1 MRNRSLI
8 VASMLALLTCAGPAR
23 AQQNQAIPDAPAPQP
38 QKKPAPKAA
47 APPASSEDPAP
58 AAQPPAAK
66 DDNAFPEAVSQGAA
80 AKANQD
86 DAATTPKKSP
96 AGDANPFPEDVSRDA
111 AKAAGNDPA
120 PPTVPK
126 PQLPPGVSSSQS
138 QGALQAGETATDPA
152 RASKDTEVGT
162 FYLKTG
168 DYQGALIRFQDA
180 STADPT
186 NVAAI
191 YGLAEAQRMLGNK
204 AEAARNYQMY
214 LEIVP
219 NGPRAK
225 DSIKALK
232 TLQAQK

>member
-1 MRNRSLI
+1 
-8 VASMLALLTCAGPAR
+8 MLALLTCAGPAR

-38 QKKPAPKAA
+38 QKKPAPKAT
-47 APPASSEDPAP
+47 APPASSEDPPP

-66 DDNAFPEAVSQGAA
+66 DDNAFPEAVSKDAA

-86 DAATTPKKSP
+86 EATPPAPATPKKGP

-120 PPTVPK
+120 PTTVPK

-138 QGALQAGETATDPA
+138 QGALAPDAETVTDPG
-152 RASKDTEVGT
+152 RAKKDTEVGT

-204 AEAARNYQMY
+204 TEAARHYQMY

-232 TLQAQK
+232 TLQARK